1 MLALYIDHAGQKRF
15 EVVRMLAD
23 EYRVSFADT
32 KLILAGVRV
41 RLKPGEVSEMY
52 ALQEKLEELGAIAV
66 IEPSPDEVEKDDDED
81 DTPH

>member
-15 EVVRMLAD
+15 EVVRMLAE

-52 ALQEKLEELGAIAV
+52 ALQEKLEELGASAV
-66 IEPSPDEVEKDDDED
+66 IEPSPDEEEENED
-81 DTPH
+81 DMPV